1 MATTT
6 VRIDAETRLVLKEL
20 SARTGDPA
28 RAVLRK
34 ALEEFRRKCFLDEA
48 NKAFEALK
56 KDKKAWQAELNER
69 KFWDST
75 LRDEG
80 KGR

>member
-6 VRIDAETRLVLKEL
+6 VRIGAETRLVLKEL

-28 RAVLRK
+28 RVVLRK

-56 KDKKAWQAELNER
+56 KDKKGWQAELKER
-69 KFWDST
+69 KIWDST
-75 LRDEG
+75 LGDEG
-80 KGR
+80 KVR